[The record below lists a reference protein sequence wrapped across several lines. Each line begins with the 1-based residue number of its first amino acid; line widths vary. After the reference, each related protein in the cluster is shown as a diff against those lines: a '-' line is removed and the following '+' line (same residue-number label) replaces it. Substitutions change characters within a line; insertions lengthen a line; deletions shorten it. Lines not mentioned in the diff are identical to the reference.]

1 MKPNW
6 RDYFSTLLKTKMVA
20 AEFKIL
26 LIDTDIE
33 LMETLKHSLT
43 IEGFSVITS
52 SVSREAIKLSIEEVP
67 QLILVDLLMPELDG
81 IDISIELRLIPALSD
96 TLIVFHTERNEDYSQ
111 IAAFNAGA
119 DDYIIK
125 PVKPRVL
132 TSRLKA
138 LLKRHSSHQ
147 VEIDKTQLTGL
158 KIDRERYLIF
168 LEGAEIV
175 LPRKEF
181 ELLSLLS
188 TSPRKVFTR
197 KEISQLI
204 WGYEIFAKNRTI
216 DVHIRKLRE
225 KLGEKYIKTIKGIG
239 YSLEI

>member
-1 MKPNW
+1 MAN
-6 RDYFSTLLKTKMVA
+6 TN
-20 AEFKIL
+20 FKIL
-26 LIDTDIE
+26 LIDTDVEI
-33 LMETLKHSLT
+33 LSTLEPALAA
-43 IEGFSVITS
+43 EGFVVIS
-52 SVSREAIKLSIEEVP
+52 SQNSREAIKMAIDELP
-67 QLILVDLLMPELDG
+67 QLVLVDLLMPELDG
-81 IDISIELRLIPALSD
+81 IDICIDLRNKPELEN

-132 TSRLKA
+132 VSRLKA

-147 VEIDKTQLTGL
+147 VEIDTTKLTGL
-158 KIDRERYLIF
+158 TIDRERYLIF
-168 LEGAEIV
+168 LEGTEIV

-204 WGYEIFAKNRTI
+204 WGYEIYAKNRTI

-225 KLGEKYIKTIKGIG
+225 KLGDKYIKTIKGIG
-239 YSLEI
+239 YSLEV

>member
-1 MKPNW
+1 MPNS
-6 RDYFSTLLKTKMVA
+6 DY
-20 AEFKIL
+20 KIL
-26 LIDTDIE
+26 LIDTDEEVIGATE
-33 LMETLKHSLT
+33 SALT
-43 IEGFSVITS
+43 AEGFKVF
-52 SVSREAIKLSIEEVP
+52 VSRNSRDAIHIAENEHP
-67 QLILVDLLMPELDG
+67 QLVLVELLMPELDG
-81 IDISIELRLIPALSD
+81 IDICIELRNKEELAD

-125 PVKPRVL
+125 PVKARVL
-132 TSRLKA
+132 ISRLKA
-138 LLKRHSSHQ
+138 LLKRHSASNQEADKKQ
-147 VEIDKTQLTGL
+147 VAGLT
-158 KIDRERYLIF
+158 IDRERYLIF
-168 LEGAEIV
+168 KDGEEIV

-197 KEISQLI
+197 KEISQMI
-204 WGYEIFAKNRTI
+204 WGYEIYSKNRTI

-239 YSLEI
+239 YSLEL

>member
-1 MKPNW
+1 MSQAN
-6 RDYFSTLLKTKMVA
+6 
-20 AEFKIL
+20 FKIL
-26 LIDTDIE
+26 LIDTDEEMISIVE
-33 LMETLKHSLT
+33 STLKS
-43 IEGFSVITS
+43 EGFSVIS
-52 SVSREAIKLSIEEVP
+52 SKNSKEAIKLAVEELPHLV
-67 QLILVDLLMPELDG
+67 LVDLLMPELDG
-81 IDISIELRLIPALSD
+81 IDICIELRHKPELAN
-96 TLIVFHTERNEDYSQ
+96 TLIVFHTERSEDYSQ

-132 TSRLKA
+132 VSRLKA

-147 VEIDKTQLTGL
+147 AEVDTTKLTGL
-158 KIDRERYLIF
+158 TIDRERYLIF
-168 LEGAEIV
+168 LEGEEIV

-204 WGYEIFAKNRTI
+204 WGYEIYAKNRTI

-225 KLGEKYIKTIKGIG
+225 KLGDKYIKTIKGIG

>member
-1 MKPNW
+1 MSQTN
-6 RDYFSTLLKTKMVA
+6 
-20 AEFKIL
+20 FKIL
-26 LIDTDIE
+26 LIDTDEELLSVIE
-33 LMETLKHSLT
+33 SALKS
-43 IEGFSVITS
+43 EGFSVFS
-52 SVSREAIKLSIEEVP
+52 SKNSKEAIKIATSELPHLV
-67 QLILVDLLMPELDG
+67 LVDLLMPELDG
-81 IDISIELRLIPALSD
+81 IDICIELRHKPELEN
-96 TLIVFHTERNEDYSQ
+96 TLIVFHTERSEDYSQ

-132 TSRLKA
+132 VSRLKA
-138 LLKRHSSHQ
+138 LLKRHSSNL
-147 VEIDKTQLTGL
+147 VEIDTTKLTGL
-158 KIDRERYLIF
+158 TIDRERYLIF
-168 LEGAEIV
+168 LEGVEII

-204 WGYEIFAKNRTI
+204 WGYEIYSKNRTI

-225 KLGEKYIKTIKGIG
+225 KLGDKYIKTIKGIG

>member
-1 MKPNW
+1 MII
-6 RDYFSTLLKTKMVA
+6 SEL
-20 AEFKIL
+20 KIL
-26 LIDTDIE
+26 LIDTNVEVISSVE
-33 LMETLKHSLT
+33 LALKS
-43 IEGFSVITS
+43 EGFKVFS
-52 SVSREAIKLSIEEVP
+52 SSNSKEAIQLGKEELPHLV
-67 QLILVDLLMPELDG
+67 LVDLLMPELDG
-81 IDISIELRLIPALSD
+81 IDICLELRLDEKLKD
-96 TLIVFHTERNEDYSQ
+96 TLIVFHTETNEDYSQ

-125 PVKPRVL
+125 PVKMRVL
-132 TSRLKA
+132 ISRLKA
-138 LLKRHSSHQ
+138 LLKRHIIYNAPSIKKEVAS
-147 VEIDKTQLTGL
+147 LL
-158 KIDRERYLIF
+158 IDRERYLIF
-168 LEGAEIV
+168 KDGEEII

-204 WGYEIFAKNRTI
+204 WGYEIFARNRTI

-225 KLGEKYIKTIKGIG
+225 KLGNKYIKTIKGIG

>member
-1 MKPNW
+1 MQSN
-6 RDYFSTLLKTKMVA
+6 D
-20 AEFKIL
+20 FKIL
-26 LIDTDIE
+26 VIDTDPEVIAAAE
-33 LMETLKHSLT
+33 AALT
-43 IEGFSVITS
+43 AEGFHVIS
-52 SVSREAIKLSIEEVP
+52 SGNSREAIRMAEEELP
-67 QLILVDLLMPELDG
+67 QLVLLELLMPELDG
-81 IDISIELRLIPALSD
+81 IDISIELRSKEELSS

-125 PVKPRVL
+125 PVKTRVL
-132 TSRLKA
+132 ISRLKA
-138 LLKRHSSHQ
+138 LLKRHSAHAHSDEKKH
-147 VEIDKTQLTGL
+147 VAGLT
-158 KIDRERYLIF
+158 IDRERYLIF
-168 LEGAEIV
+168 KDGEEIV

-204 WGYEIFAKNRTI
+204 WGYEIYSKNRTI

-239 YSLEI
+239 YSLEL

>member
-1 MKPNW
+1 MPAN
-6 RDYFSTLLKTKMVA
+6 D
-20 AEFKIL
+20 FKIL
-26 LIDTDIE
+26 LIDSDE
-33 LMETLKHSLT
+33 ETISTVGTALKN
-43 IEGFSVITS
+43 EGFSVIS
-52 SVSREAIKLSIEEVP
+52 STNSREAINMAATELP
-67 QLILVDLLMPELDG
+67 QLVLVDLLMNELDG
-81 IDISIELRLIPALSD
+81 IDICIELRQKPELEN

-132 TSRLKA
+132 ISRLKA
-138 LLKRHSSHQ
+138 LLKRHTSHQ
-147 VEIDKTQLTGL
+147 TEIDKTQLTGL
-158 KIDRERYLIF
+158 TINRERYLIY
-168 LEGAEIV
+168 LEGVEII

-204 WGYEIFAKNRTI
+204 WGYEIYAKNRTI

-225 KLGEKYIKTIKGIG
+225 KLGDRYIKTIKGIG

>member
-1 MKPNW
+1 MT
-6 RDYFSTLLKTKMVA
+6 DSS
-20 AEFKIL
+20 FKIL
-26 LIDTDIE
+26 VIDTDAEVISAT
-33 LMETLKHSLT
+33 ETALKQ
-43 IEGFSVITS
+43 EGFDVVS
-52 SVSREAIKLSIEEVP
+52 STNSREAIKIAMAELPHLV
-67 QLILVDLLMPELDG
+67 LVDLLMPELDG
-81 IDISIELRLIPALSD
+81 IDICMELRHKLELEN

-125 PVKPRVL
+125 PVKTRVL
-132 TSRLKA
+132 VSRLKA

-147 VEIDKTQLTGL
+147 VEIDKTQMTGL
-158 KIDRERYLIF
+158 TIDRERYLIF
-168 LEGAEIV
+168 LEGEEII
-175 LPRKEF
+175 LPPKEF

-204 WGYEIFAKNRTI
+204 WGYEIFSKNRTI

-225 KLGEKYIKTIKGIG
+225 KLGDKYIKTIKGIG
-239 YSLEI
+239 YSLEV

>member
-1 MKPNW
+1 M
-6 RDYFSTLLKTKMVA
+6 LLNFDMITS
-20 AEFKIL
+20 EIKIL
-26 LIDTDIE
+26 LIDTDVELLATIE
-33 LMETLKHSLT
+33 LSLKS
-43 IEGFSVITS
+43 EGFKVFS
-52 SVSREAIKLSIEEVP
+52 SNNSKEAIQLAKEEHPHLV
-67 QLILVDLLMPELDG
+67 LIDLIMPELDG
-81 IDISIELRLIPALSD
+81 IDICLELRQDQKLKD
-96 TLIVFHTERNEDYSQ
+96 TLIAFHTETAEDYSQ

-125 PVKPRVL
+125 PIKIRVL
-132 TSRLKA
+132 SSRLKA
-138 LLKRHSSHQ
+138 LLKRHIIYNEPSIKKEVS
-147 VEIDKTQLTGL
+147 GL
-158 KIDRERYLIF
+158 LIDRERYLIF
-168 LEGAEIV
+168 KDGTEII

-225 KLGEKYIKTIKGIG
+225 KLGNKYIKTIKGIG

>member
-1 MKPNW
+1 MLNT
-6 RDYFSTLLKTKMVA
+6 DY
-20 AEFKIL
+20 KIL
-26 LIDTDIE
+26 LIDTDEEVISV
-33 LMETLKHSLT
+33 TNAALT
-43 IEGFSVITS
+43 AEGFQVIIS
-52 SVSREAIKLSIEEVP
+52 RNSREAIRIAEEEHP
-67 QLILVDLLMPELDG
+67 QLVLVDLLMPELDG
-81 IDISIELRLIPALSD
+81 IDISIELRNKESLAD

-132 TSRLKA
+132 ISRLKA
-138 LLKRHSSHQ
+138 LLKRHSANTPEADKKQ
-147 VEIDKTQLTGL
+147 VAGLT
-158 KIDRERYLIF
+158 IDRDRYLIF
-168 LEGAEIV
+168 KDGEEIV

-188 TSPRKVFTR
+188 TSPKKVFTR

-204 WGYEIFAKNRTI
+204 WGYEIYSKNRTI

-239 YSLEI
+239 YSLEL